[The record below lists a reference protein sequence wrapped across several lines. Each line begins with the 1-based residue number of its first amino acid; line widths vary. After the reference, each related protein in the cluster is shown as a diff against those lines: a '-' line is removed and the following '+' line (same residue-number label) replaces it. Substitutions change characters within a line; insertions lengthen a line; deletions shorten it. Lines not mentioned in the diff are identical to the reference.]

1 MKQQKRIISKKIK
14 FSKAMTL
21 KEVIIWPVPL
31 ILESEPKTFHKWA
44 YEPDKV
50 AHIEKNF
57 KFPKGSKIFRFQ
69 K

>member
-1 MKQQKRIISKKIK
+1 
-14 FSKAMTL
+14 MTQN
-21 KEVIIWPVPL
+21 EVIIWPVPL